1 MNKHWAALLLAITA
15 TQAIAGDK
23 EYTVKACEVLVGP
36 YFRTNDCNN
45 CKEIEGAKKSFKVSQ
60 QLNSV
65 MQISTKSDGSTHSSV
80 IENCKIFDENNFQCL
95 TKKEATYLKNFFDL
109 GMIDKLVVSNG
120 KWEST
125 FLTGGY
131 YAGKYGSDLKKGEKI
146 TKEGEFDIFVCGYEI
161 KNVFNFFK

>member
-80 IENCKIFDENNFQCL
+80 IENCKIFDENNFKCK
-95 TKKEATYLKNFFDL
+95 TETEGYFIKGISSSL
-109 GMIDKLVVSNG
+109 GILSELVVSNG
-120 KWEST
+120 KWEDT
-125 FLTGGY
+125 NIMRGNIDET
-131 YAGKYGSDLKKGEKI
+131 KKLKKGEKV
-146 TKEGEFDIFVCGYEI
+146 TPDKSQSYNCGYEI

>member
-1 MNKHWAALLLAITA
+1 MKKYWITLLLAIAA
-15 TQAIAGDK
+15 TQAIAGEK
-23 EYTVKACEVLVGP
+23 EYTVSRCEVKAKTFGI
-36 YFRTNDCNN
+36 YDCNKCN
-45 CKEIEGAKKSFKVSQ
+45 EEIGAKITFKASKE
-60 QLNSV
+60 LNSV
-65 MQISTKSDGSTHSSV
+65 MQIYTSKDGTNKSSV

>member
-95 TKKEATYLKNFFDL
+95 TEQEATYLKDFFDL

-125 FLTGGY
+125 FILKGMHN
-131 YAGKYGSDLKKGEKI
+131 GKYGKNLKKGEHV
-146 TKEGEFDIFVCGYEI
+146 TPEGKSQSYSCGYEI
-161 KNVFNFFK
+161 KNSFNFFK